1 MNKLKL
7 YNNLRMT
14 KACISNKEEH
24 VELMQNKIRKKCKR
38 HAEYYFQ
45 LILTGSDTSCVIL
58 NKHIDLM

>member
-1 MNKLKL
+1 
-7 YNNLRMT
+7 MT